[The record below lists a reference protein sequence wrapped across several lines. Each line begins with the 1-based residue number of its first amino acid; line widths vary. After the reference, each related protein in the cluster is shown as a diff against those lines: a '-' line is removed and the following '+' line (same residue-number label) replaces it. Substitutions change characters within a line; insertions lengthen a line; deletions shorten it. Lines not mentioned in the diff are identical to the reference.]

1 MSAVTEGQIPEAPI
15 TPTEQPATE
24 KPVASEER
32 LSPQFAALAR
42 KEKAL
47 RAEANKLKSERES
60 WLQEQGKFKGSDY
73 VPKERLQREAIQV
86 LNEMGMSHDQIAQML
101 LSQPT
106 AQDPRIPG
114 LLAKIEELEGK
125 TNKID
130 STLND
135 SQAKAVEQAVNQIRN
150 EAKILIDSDAAYET
164 IKASDGL
171 ESVVEHIKRTYEED
185 GVFLSVEDAAKEVE
199 EALVEQAI
207 RLAGLSKVKQKLQP
221 PVEDPKLQQ
230 TRQSQPIKTLTHDM
244 TSAPTKTL
252 TPNDRRQRAIM
263 RAQGLDPDTGKPL
276 AG

>member
-1 MSAVTEGQIPEAPI
+1 MSAVTEGQIPEAPV
-15 TPTEQPATE
+15 TPTEQPITE
-24 KPVASEER
+24 KPAAEQER

-47 RAEANKLKSERES
+47 RAEANKLKSERET
-60 WLQEQGKFKGSDY
+60 WMQEQGKFKGSDY

-114 LLAKIEELEGK
+114 LLAKIEELQNQ

-135 SQAKAVEQAVNQIRN
+135 SQAKAVEGAINQIRN

-199 EALVEQAI
+199 DALVEQAI

-221 PVEDPKLQQ
+221 PVEEQKLQQ
-230 TRQSQPIKTLTHDM
+230 IRQSQPIKTLTHDM
-244 TSAPTKTL
+244 TSAPTKTQ
-252 TPNDRRQRAIM
+252 TANDRRQRAIM